1 MHSFEWP
8 PGGIV
13 VVAERLKILFKSTS
27 KWTSVNTLLINFGHC
42 VCQKGELSRLCSW
55 LVIDSLLGDL
65 LVVSQSDPPL
75 ISSGFKTPRWQ
86 GWKLSFRGIRSSET
100 SEWWCSSC
108 IHLYQAWVELNSG
121 EQRSHLTNELEFG
134 DSGTILIALCEYTL

>member
-42 VCQKGELSRLCSW
+42 VCQKGELSRLCSLACDW
-55 LVIDSLLGDL
+55 QLIRRL

-134 DSGTILIALCEYTL
+134 GLGTILIALCEYTL